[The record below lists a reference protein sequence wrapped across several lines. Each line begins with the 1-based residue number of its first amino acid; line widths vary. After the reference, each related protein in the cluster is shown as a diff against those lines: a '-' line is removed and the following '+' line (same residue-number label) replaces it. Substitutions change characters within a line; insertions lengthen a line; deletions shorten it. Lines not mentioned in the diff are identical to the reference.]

1 VSDYVRANEAAWDL
15 VAAAKYAAEV
25 GGDLELLRSGGTGL
39 LEPELRLLG
48 DLSGCGRAIHLQC
61 SHGLDAL
68 SLWKLGARE
77 VVGVDVSGAMLE
89 LARQKAERLGAPAAW
104 VQSEVLAVPRELD
117 GTADLVYTG
126 KGALPWVSDLARWA
140 RVAARLLAPGGRLY
154 VCEGHPLNRVWEPE
168 ADRHRLREDGGD
180 YFERGPRANRDFPGL
195 ALENATPPGEPVPRA
210 FEWQWTLGE
219 VVTAVADAGLVVER
233 LEEHPEHFWPQL
245 ARIPADE
252 MRRLPHTFSLLA
264 RRPR

>member
-1 VSDYVRANEAAWDL
+1 

-25 GGDLELLRSGGTGL
+25 EADVELLRSGGTSL

-48 DLSGCGRAIHLQC
+48 GLSGCGRAVHLQC

-104 VQSEVLAVPRELD
+104 VRSEVLAVPRELD
-117 GTADLVYTG
+117 RAADLVYTG

-140 RVAARLLAPGGRLY
+140 EVAARLLAPGGRLY
-154 VCEGHPLNRVWEPE
+154 VFEGHPLNWVWEPE
-168 ADRHRLREDGGD
+168 AARHRLRGDGGD
-180 YFERGPRANRDFPGL
+180 YFQRGPRANRDFPGL
-195 ALENATPPGEPVPRA
+195 ALEDATPPGEPVPRA

-219 VVTAVADAGLVVER
+219 IVTAVADAGLAVER

-245 ARIPADE
+245 ARIPDDE
-252 MRRLPHTFSLLA
+252 LRRLPHTFSLLA